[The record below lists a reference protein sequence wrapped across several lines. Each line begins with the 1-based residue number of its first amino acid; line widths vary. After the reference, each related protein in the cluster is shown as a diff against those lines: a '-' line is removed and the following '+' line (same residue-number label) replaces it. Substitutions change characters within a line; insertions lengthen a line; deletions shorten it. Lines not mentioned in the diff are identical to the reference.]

1 MLKIDDAVIQLT
13 EREGL
18 LTWLYTNLESSAV
31 SAESRQ
37 AIVQL
42 LEDVALVLN
51 RKEERRRAKILAL
64 PQGDKSSVHVPRRW
78 VAELRSCLEQ
88 VSKQSGK
95 RIWYIF
101 PDCS

>member
-18 LTWLYTNLESSAV
+18 LTWLYTNLESSTI
-31 SAESRQ
+31 SAESHQ

-42 LEDVALVLN
+42 LQDVALILN

-64 PQGDKSSVHVPRRW
+64 PEGDKSSVHVARRW
-78 VAELRSCLEQ
+78 VAELFSCVEL

-95 RIWYIF
+95 
-101 PDCS
+101 